1 MDHDTLVE
9 IPFGKIQV
17 SKRYH
22 LAGKYIS
29 EPGMA
34 IILEK
39 NDEKHTIT
47 YAMIHDKVSWDG
59 FSAFTDKKRSKPV
72 HFTDI
77 EKYKKYYLYN
87 EWTDETIYAIII
99 EKTHDPETCTYAQIH
114 DAVKWD
120 DNMTAYKPIVHSVGR
135 KSSVSHRAYR
145 SSSKGGKRKR
155 STRKYRNN

>member
-47 YAMIHDKVSWDG
+47 YAMIHDKVSWVG

-77 EKYKKYYLYN
+77 EKYKKP
-87 EWTDETIYAIII
+87 TDWSQVALWIVSVAAIVVVLF
-99 EKTHDPETCTYAQIH
+99 DLFVWRP
-114 DAVKWD
+114 
-120 DNMTAYKPIVHSVGR
+120 
-135 KSSVSHRAYR
+135 
-145 SSSKGGKRKR
+145 
-155 STRKYRNN
+155 